1 MATTS
6 IEDSGS
12 PFILTRAH
20 TSNDFDSI
28 VALEFKTFTDPH
40 LREIFMGPDT
50 PDGHA
55 YLSSFYQKTLHTNAS
70 DVWVKVEEKKTGK
83 IVGASNWRVH
93 MGSVPKH
100 ELAEEDLG
108 WGWLECDE
116 EKLNKVKGVITGI
129 MGARKRLF
137 TEPYCREF
145 IYLFLCSLNHSWL
158 FGDVLLMMRLAELH
172 ICFTDPDY
180 QRRGIG
186 SMMLQWGCDLADQ
199 LFLPSWVEA
208 SPAGNFLYRKFGY
221 KDIEVNESGEM
232 QGSTMRREARVLPI
246 EGGQ

>member
-6 IEDSGS
+6 IEDSGG

-55 YLSSFYQKTLHTNAS
+55 HLSSFYQKTLHTNAS

-129 MGARKRLF
+129 MGTRKRLF
-137 TEPYCREF
+137 TEPYCQ
-145 IYLFLCSLNHSWL
+145 
-158 FGDVLLMMRLAELH
+158 LH

-186 SMMLQWGCDLADQ
+186 SMMLQWGSDLADQ

-232 QGSTMRREARVLPI
+232 QGSTMRRAARVLPV

>member
-1 MATTS
+1 MATIST
-6 IEDSGS
+6 EDSGG

-20 TSNDFDSI
+20 TPNDFDSI

-55 YLSSFYQKTLHTNAS
+55 HLSSFYQKTLHTNAS

-108 WGWLECDE
+108 WGWLQCDG

-129 MGARKRLF
+129 LGVRKRLF
-137 TEPYCREF
+137 TEPYCQ
-145 IYLFLCSLNHSWL
+145 
-158 FGDVLLMMRLAELH
+158 LH

-186 SMMLQWGCDLADQ
+186 SMMLQWGSDLADQ

-232 QGSTMRREARVLPI
+232 QGSTMRRAARVLPV

>member
-6 IEDSGS
+6 IEDSGG

-20 TSNDFDSI
+20 TPHDFDSI

-55 YLSSFYQKTLHTNAS
+55 HLSSFYQKTLHTNAS

-129 MGARKRLF
+129 MGVRKRLF
-137 TEPYCREF
+137 TEPYCQ
-145 IYLFLCSLNHSWL
+145 
-158 FGDVLLMMRLAELH
+158 LH

-186 SMMLQWGCDLADQ
+186 SMMLQWGSDLADQ

-232 QGSTMRREARVLPI
+232 QGNTMRREARVLPV
-246 EGGQ
+246 ERKHG

>member
-1 MATTS
+1 MATTL
-6 IEDSGS
+6 IEDSGG

-55 YLSSFYQKTLHTNAS
+55 HLSSFYQETLHTNAS

-108 WGWLECDE
+108 WAWLECDE

-129 MGARKRLF
+129 MGVRKRFF
-137 TEPYCREF
+137 TEPYCQ
-145 IYLFLCSLNHSWL
+145 
-158 FGDVLLMMRLAELH
+158 LH

-232 QGSTMRREARVLPI
+232 QGSTMKREARVLSI

>member
-6 IEDSGS
+6 IEDSGG

-20 TSNDFDSI
+20 TPNDFDSI

-55 YLSSFYQKTLHTNAS
+55 HLSSFYQKTLHTNAS

-129 MGARKRLF
+129 MGVRKRLF
-137 TEPYCREF
+137 TEPYCQ
-145 IYLFLCSLNHSWL
+145 
-158 FGDVLLMMRLAELH
+158 LH

-186 SMMLQWGCDLADQ
+186 SMMLQWGSDLADQ

>member
-1 MATTS
+1 MATKST
-6 IEDSGS
+6 EDSGG

-108 WGWLECDE
+108 WAWLECDE

-129 MGARKRLF
+129 MGVRKRLF
-137 TEPYCREF
+137 TEPYCR
-145 IYLFLCSLNHSWL
+145 
-158 FGDVLLMMRLAELH
+158 
-172 ICFTDPDY
+172 
-180 QRRGIG
+180 IG
-186 SMMLQWGCDLADQ
+186 SMMLQWGSDLADQ

-221 KDIEVNESGEM
+221 KDIEVNDSGEM

>member
-6 IEDSGS
+6 IEDSSG

-20 TSNDFDSI
+20 TPHDFDSI

-108 WGWLECDE
+108 WAWLECDE

-129 MGARKRLF
+129 MGVRKRLF
-137 TEPYCREF
+137 TEPYCQ
-145 IYLFLCSLNHSWL
+145 
-158 FGDVLLMMRLAELH
+158 LH

-186 SMMLQWGCDLADQ
+186 SMMLQWGSDLADQ
-199 LFLPSWVEA
+199 LFLLSWVEA

>member
-6 IEDSGS
+6 TEDSGGQ
-12 PFILTRAH
+12 FALTRAH
-20 TSNDFDSI
+20 TPHDFDSI

-55 YLSSFYQKTLHTNAS
+55 HLSSFYQKTLHTNAS

-129 MGARKRLF
+129 MGVRKRLF
-137 TEPYCREF
+137 TEPYCQ
-145 IYLFLCSLNHSWL
+145 
-158 FGDVLLMMRLAELH
+158 LH

-186 SMMLQWGCDLADQ
+186 SMMLQWGSDLADQ

>member
-6 IEDSGS
+6 IEDSSG

-20 TSNDFDSI
+20 TPHDFDSI

-108 WGWLECDE
+108 WAWLECDE

-129 MGARKRLF
+129 MGVRKSLF
-137 TEPYCREF
+137 TEPYCQ
-145 IYLFLCSLNHSWL
+145 
-158 FGDVLLMMRLAELH
+158 LH

-186 SMMLQWGCDLADQ
+186 SMMLQWGSDLADQ

-232 QGSTMRREARVLPI
+232 QGSTMRREAIVLPI

>member
-1 MATTS
+1 MATIST
-6 IEDSGS
+6 EDSGG

-20 TSNDFDSI
+20 TPHDFDSI

-55 YLSSFYQKTLHTNAS
+55 HLSSFYQKTLHTNAS

-116 EKLNKVKGVITGI
+116 EKSNKVKGVIAGI
-129 MGARKRLF
+129 MGVRKRLF
-137 TEPYCREF
+137 TEPYCQ
-145 IYLFLCSLNHSWL
+145 
-158 FGDVLLMMRLAELH
+158 LH

-186 SMMLQWGCDLADQ
+186 SMMLQWGSDLADQ

>member
-6 IEDSGS
+6 TEDSGG

-20 TSNDFDSI
+20 TPHDFDSI

-55 YLSSFYQKTLHTNAS
+55 HLSSFYQKTLHTNAS

-108 WGWLECDE
+108 WAWLECDE
-116 EKLNKVKGVITGI
+116 EKLNKVKGVIAGI
-129 MGARKRLF
+129 MGVRKRLF
-137 TEPYCREF
+137 TEPYCQ
-145 IYLFLCSLNHSWL
+145 
-158 FGDVLLMMRLAELH
+158 LH

-186 SMMLQWGCDLADQ
+186 SMMLQWGSDLADQ

>member
-6 IEDSGS
+6 IEDSGG

-28 VALEFKTFTDPH
+28 VALEFKTFTDPR

-108 WGWLECDE
+108 WAWLECDE

-129 MGARKRLF
+129 MEVRKRLF
-137 TEPYCREF
+137 TEPYCQ
-145 IYLFLCSLNHSWL
+145 
-158 FGDVLLMMRLAELH
+158 LH

-186 SMMLQWGCDLADQ
+186 SMMLQWGSDLADQ

-232 QGSTMRREARVLPI
+232 QGSTMRREARVLSI

>member
-6 IEDSGS
+6 IEDSGG

-55 YLSSFYQKTLHTNAS
+55 HLSSFYQKTLHTNAS

-129 MGARKRLF
+129 MEVRKRLF
-137 TEPYCREF
+137 TEPYCQ
-145 IYLFLCSLNHSWL
+145 
-158 FGDVLLMMRLAELH
+158 LH

-186 SMMLQWGCDLADQ
+186 SMMLQWGSDLADQ

>member
-6 IEDSGS
+6 IEDSGG

-55 YLSSFYQKTLHTNAS
+55 HLSSFYQKTLHTNAS

-108 WGWLECDE
+108 WGWLECDG

-129 MGARKRLF
+129 MGVRKRLF
-137 TEPYCREF
+137 TEPYC
-145 IYLFLCSLNHSWL
+145 H
-158 FGDVLLMMRLAELH
+158 VLLMMRLAELH

-186 SMMLQWGCDLADQ
+186 SMMLQWGSDLADQ

>member
-6 IEDSGS
+6 TEDSGG

-20 TSNDFDSI
+20 TPNDFDSI

-40 LREIFMGPDT
+40 IREIFMGPDT

-55 YLSSFYQKTLHTNAS
+55 HLSSFYQKTLHTYNS

-129 MGARKRLF
+129 MGVRKRLF
-137 TEPYCREF
+137 TEPYCQ
-145 IYLFLCSLNHSWL
+145 
-158 FGDVLLMMRLAELH
+158 LH

-186 SMMLQWGCDLADQ
+186 SMMLQWGSDLADQ

-232 QGSTMRREARVLPI
+232 QGSTMRRAARVLPV

>member
-1 MATTS
+1 MATASTR
-6 IEDSGS
+6 DSG

-20 TSNDFDSI
+20 TPNDFDSI

-55 YLSSFYQKTLHTNAS
+55 YLSSFYQRTLHTNAS

-83 IVGASNWRVH
+83 IMGASNWRVH

-116 EKLNKVKGVITGI
+116 EKLNKVKGVIEGI
-129 MGARKRLF
+129 LGVRKRLF
-137 TEPYCREF
+137 TEPYCQ
-145 IYLFLCSLNHSWL
+145 
-158 FGDVLLMMRLAELH
+158 LH

-186 SMMLQWGCDLADQ
+186 SMMLQWGSDLADQ

-221 KDIEVNESGEM
+221 KDVEVNESGEM
-232 QGSTMRREARVLPI
+232 QGSTMRREARVLPV